1 MWSTESPIDAGR
13 CAQKCTSFLPLT
25 KSLGQDPRGPNR
37 FLGGPT
43 RDRSCRKQAWTNAG
57 NPKATSNAGGPP
69 LSGGEGKRRPDGPTA
84 VNSSRGL
91 GSRGW
96 HVVKA
101 REGAGGGAAPNA
113 SGDGLARKLLEPLW
127 RGCSN

>member
-1 MWSTESPIDAGR
+1 MSPSNGSSIAKLLGE
-13 CAQKCTSFLPLT
+13 PLAT
-25 KSLGQDPRGPNR
+25 ARTLLCGQR
-37 FLGGPT
+37 T
-43 RDRSCRKQAWTNAG
+43 RDPSCKKQAWTNAG

-69 LSGGEGKRRPDGPTA
+69 LTGGEGKRRPDCPNA

-101 REGAGGGAAPNA
+101 TKGAGGGAAPNA
-113 SGDGLARKLLEPLW
+113 SGAGPARKLLEPLW

>member
-91 GSRGW
+91 GPLEAGTWSEPGRAPRPTRPGM
-96 HVVKA
+96 VLPGNSLNLYGEAA
-101 REGAGGGAAPNA
+101 RI
-113 SGDGLARKLLEPLW
+113 
-127 RGCSN
+127 